1 MDFSDIWIERQ
12 PFRIRFCKIFHV
24 ELLTDYIFRLKKAMT
39 TKQKFCKNFL
49 EKISFDIIKNSR

>member
-24 ELLTDYIFRLKKAMT
+24 ELLPDYIFRLKKAMT
-39 TKQKFCKNFL
+39 TK
-49 EKISFDIIKNSR
+49 